1 MIRRRRSNVAATV
14 LGAVL
19 AGLAGGVV
27 LSRWLHRVNREELF
41 DRSAWRRLAALG
53 WLERHGSESAV
64 PLVRD
69 YLAWEPQAALRARA
83 SQVLRKLEEAA

>member
-1 MIRRRRSNVAATV
+1 VNRRAKVAGTV
-14 LGAVL
+14 LSATL
-19 AGLAGGVV
+19 LGLAGGVL
-27 LSRWLHRVNREELF
+27 LSRWIHRVNREELF

-53 WLERHGSESAV
+53 WLERHGDVAAV

-83 SQVLRKLEEAA
+83 TKVLRKLEAAA

>member
-1 MIRRRRSNVAATV
+1 MTRHRGSAAISV
-14 LGAVL
+14 LGAAMV
-19 AGLAGGVV
+19 GLAGGVL
-27 LSRWLHRVNREELF
+27 LSRWMHRVNREELF

-53 WLERHGSESAV
+53 WIERHGGEAAV

-83 SQVLRKLEEAA
+83 TRVLRRLEEAA